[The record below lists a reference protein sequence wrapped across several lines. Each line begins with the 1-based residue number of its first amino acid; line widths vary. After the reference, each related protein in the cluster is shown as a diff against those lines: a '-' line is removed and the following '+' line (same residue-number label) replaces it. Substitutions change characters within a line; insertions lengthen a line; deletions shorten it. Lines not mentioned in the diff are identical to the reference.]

1 MAKYALIVR
10 DIEPPQGRG
19 KVAHTITNALELHA
33 EGHDVKVLFEG
44 QGVEWLALF
53 QKREDKFTQHYG
65 PRFDEAHGAGLLGG
79 ACNFCTSVR
88 FKVGDS
94 AHHFGVPLYGEEGQ
108 HGSLVGFLNDGYQ
121 ILSF

>member
-1 MAKYALIVR
+1 MAKYALVIR

-19 KVAHTITNALELHA
+19 KVAHTITNALALKA
-33 EGHDVKVLFEG
+33 AGHDVKVLFEG

-65 PRFDEAHGAGLLGG
+65 ERFDEVHAAGLLAG
-79 ACNFCTSVR
+79 ACNFCTTVR
-88 FKVGDS
+88 FKVTDS
-94 AHHFGVPLYGEEGQ
+94 ANQYEVPLYGEPGE
-108 HGSLVGFLNDGYQ
+108 HGSLVDLLQDGYQ

>member
-19 KVAHTITNALELHA
+19 KVAHTLTNALELKAADH
-33 EGHDVKVLFEG
+33 EVKVLFEG

-53 QKREDKFTQHYG
+53 QKREDNFTKHYG
-65 PRFDEAHGAGLLGG
+65 ARFDEAHAAGLLAG
-79 ACNFCTSVR
+79 ACNFCTTVR
-88 FKVGDS
+88 FKVAES
-94 AHHFGVPLYGEEGQ
+94 AEHYGVPLYGDDGQ
-108 HGSLVGFLNDGYQ
+108 HGSLVSFLQEGYQ